1 MYRVPPNLKFLI
13 DDFED
18 EWIYEGHTTP
28 GEWVE
33 FQDWNTYVYTEDGS
47 IKGTSV
53 EQYYREVNK
62 GFEMA
67 DYVVSPGPKLE
78 GWLREA
84 GIVDI
89 HVEKYKVPIGVWPKD
104 KHLKTLGTWNF
115 MELDTA
121 GGFEAAAMADEVTI
135 LVAKAKND
143 IRNTK
148 IHTIADL

>member
-1 MYRVPPNLKFLI
+1 M
-13 DDFED
+13 
-18 EWIYEGHTTP
+18 
-28 GEWVE
+28 E

-53 EQYYREVNK
+53 EQYYKEVNK

-67 DYVVSPGPKLE
+67 DYVLSPGPKLE

-84 GIVDI
+84 GFVDI

-104 KHLKTLGTWNF
+104 KHLVCILFLHKFTTATDFYQKTLGTWNF

-121 GGFEAAAMADEVTI
+121 GGFEAAAMAVLTRYEGWSKDEVTI